1 MAEYRTASHDRRQV
15 AEARAFQQLRGR
27 DMTPSYPLD
36 PQEPYFY
43 QRADPVATAAF
54 EGMPQRSIDINL
66 APELNTA
73 RMALSMQQLSRS
85 SVAILPQSSVIQPR
99 PGLYPALF
107 KRAPERTHYNRP
119 YVESAE
125 RHAAFVATKP
135 VRAHAPRF
143 DTRLRP

>member
-1 MAEYRTASHDRRQV
+1 MAEYRTHTHDRRPAAQ
-15 AEARAFQQLRGR
+15 ARAFQQLRGR
-27 DMTPSYPLD
+27 DMTPLYPLD
-36 PQEPYFY
+36 SREPYFY

-73 RMALSMQQLSRS
+73 RMALDMQRLSRS
-85 SVAILPQSSVIQPR
+85 SVAIMPLASVVQPR
-99 PGLYPALF
+99 PGLHPGLF
-107 KRAPERTHYNRP
+107 KRAPERTYFNRP

-125 RHAAFVATKP
+125 RHAAYVATKP
-135 VRAHAPRF
+135 VRAFAPRF